1 MTTPPSEPTADL
13 DRLLTAFYQ
22 SELPKPWPRPRYPSL
37 AHAHPS
43 PAASSRDMPRH
54 AGQANALSQGKFAL
68 ALSVALLLG
77 SCWYLSGLPVADWSP
92 PAATNR
98 ESVNPFDL
106 NANQRLL
113 DQQLQLQR
121 PGSQPAPNA
130 PALPQVDL
138 LNLHQP
144 GDTGLPKNAPTR

>member
-1 MTTPPSEPTADL
+1 MTTPQSVPPSDL
-13 DRLLTAFYQ
+13 DRLLTAFYP
-22 SELPKPWPRPRYPSL
+22 SELPKPWPRPRYPSM

-77 SCWYLSGLPVADWSP
+77 SCWYLSGLPVADWTH
-92 PAATNR
+92 PAAHQR
-98 ESVNPFDL
+98 EAVNPFDL
-106 NANQRLL
+106 SASQRLL
-113 DQQLQLQR
+113 DQQLQR